1 MDEMNLE
8 EMPGLCRDLL
18 LALPGG
24 QHQVVD
30 HPADPALP
38 RVDSASRSG
47 SRSRSVAC
55 GFPERRLRVTVR
67 LKTPADAS

>member
-1 MDEMNLE
+1 MEVVETTLE

-24 QHQVVD
+24 QHQVVL
-30 HPADPALP
+30 HPADPSAPPAASTP
-38 RVDSASRSG
+38 R

-67 LKTPADAS
+67 LKASPGDS